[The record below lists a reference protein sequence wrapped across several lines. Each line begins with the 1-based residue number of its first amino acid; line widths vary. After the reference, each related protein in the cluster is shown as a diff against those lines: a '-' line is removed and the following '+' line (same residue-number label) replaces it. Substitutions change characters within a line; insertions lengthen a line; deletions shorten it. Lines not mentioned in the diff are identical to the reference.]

1 MNSLRIQLSPVS
13 TAQALVA
20 NAMMY
25 GEEKGREMNRFRF
38 TMQGVKMVSGRALPS
53 QQFLD
58 EMRSVLAEMGW
69 SMIRM
74 PDGDFAFIQTSKI
87 DVWPRLGYGRLNDAL
102 STSNPEVAIQLLFK
116 KHLPDFESE
125 LAL

>member
-1 MNSLRIQLSPVS
+1 MNSLRKQLSPVS

-25 GEEKGREMNRFRF
+25 GEEKGRDMNRFRF
-38 TMQGVKMVSGRALPS
+38 SMQGIKMVSGRALPS
-53 QQFLD
+53 PQFFD
-58 EMRSVLAEMGW
+58 EMRSALAEMGW

-74 PDGDFAFIQTSKI
+74 PDGDFAFIQSAKI
-87 DVWPRLGYGRLNDAL
+87 DVWPRLGYGRLTDAL
-102 STSNPEVAIQLLFK
+102 STTDPEVAIQLLFR